1 MAQHSSFTLAAVLSA
16 LRAIWPS
23 IQQLCAHIKR
33 LHAACRYDWFGDH
46 NLPWQ
51 TDLNSVSSAIDWNK
65 INAIS
70 ASPNTFD
77 KRDPA
82 QTGGGFGLLPWYL
95 RSAAIPPRPPAP
107 AGQPVPAPA
116 GQATGG

>member
-1 MAQHSSFTLAAVLSA
+1 MGQHSIFTLAAVLSA
-16 LRAIWPS
+16 LHAFWPS
-23 IQQLCAHIKR
+23 TQQLCAQVKR

-107 AGQPVPAPA
+107 AGQPVPAPS